1 MWMALIWQQFRNNL
15 KAFRELSLSCS
26 SVDQYF
32 PSGCYSNTY
41 SNIPHWK
48 TLWYWPVF
56 PSLQPFLFSQRRAS
70 PGDRHCC
77 GPLLCADLLA
87 FMAPTSWLSVALS
100 SKWALAHSDRL
111 AHSLCLVL
119 RENYYLRLFF
129 ELHLFRND
137 IFNITSCFHIHDYT
151 INALEVFKIK
161 PIQAY
166 LKPFNNLCITF

>member
-100 SKWALAHSDRL
+100 SKWALEYIHYAWH
-111 AHSLCLVL
+111 L
-119 RENYYLRLFF
+119 RSFWEKTTIWDCFSSYIYLEMTLST
-129 ELHLFRND
+129 LHPVFT
-137 IFNITSCFHIHDYT
+137 FTSTQLIHWR
-151 INALEVFKIK
+151 
-161 PIQAY
+161 Y
-166 LKPFNNLCITF
+166 LKLNQYRLT